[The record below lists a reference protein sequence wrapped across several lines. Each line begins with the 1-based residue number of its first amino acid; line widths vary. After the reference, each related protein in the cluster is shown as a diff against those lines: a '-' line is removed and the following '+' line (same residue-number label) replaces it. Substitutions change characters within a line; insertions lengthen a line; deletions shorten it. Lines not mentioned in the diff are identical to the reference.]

1 MTENI
6 VKCKRISVKILNYKK
21 YFINLEKKSNLL
33 DIIIKLLLKYKKGVL
48 GVSVVWFDSRLHT
61 IFSNYLYTFNLF
73 NYQVSLY

>member
-33 DIIIKLLLKYKKGVL
+33 DIIIIKLLLKYKNDKNI
-48 GVSVVWFDSRLHT
+48 RRT
-61 IFSNYLYTFNLF
+61 TK
-73 NYQVSLY
+73 